1 MARHRTPKTPK
12 PIPLVQPDRSGPSS
26 ATLLEIAEQRGLL
39 KTYDGQPDTSSLRSR
54 IQFPPKDADAD
65 AEALVGRLGESVL
78 WSISLTMLHF
88 TLDVLISHQY
98 GADSIVWRDI
108 CWRTVQA
115 FPVIFLLI
123 YLFHQHPSRSPVIP
137 PLSPKL
143 LHLTHQIL
151 FFIGSVTAGCYLIYI
166 TNEHGYYAV
175 MKTSPPLGCLW
186 VWSVIELDL
195 VPAVGSLLWC
205 VVWLKWGGYDY
216 L

>member
-39 KTYDGQPDTSSLRSR
+39 KTYDGQPDRSSLGSR
-54 IQFPPKDADAD
+54 VQFPPKD

-195 VPAVGSLLWC
+195 ILAEEKGVYV
-205 VVWLKWGGYDY
+205 
-216 L
+216 